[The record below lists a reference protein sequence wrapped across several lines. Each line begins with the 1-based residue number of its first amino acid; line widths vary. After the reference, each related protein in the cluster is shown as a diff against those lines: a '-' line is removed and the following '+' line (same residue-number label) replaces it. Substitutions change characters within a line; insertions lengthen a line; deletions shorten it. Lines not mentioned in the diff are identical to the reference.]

1 MPSLASRFEWRST
14 GLARAANSGLV
25 SLFHNQQR
33 SPGGEQTRLG
43 SGHKEGWSGKPSRLG
58 CTSLACRLSTS
69 LEERI

>member
-33 SPGGEQTRLG
+33 SPG
-43 SGHKEGWSGKPSRLG
+43 
-58 CTSLACRLSTS
+58 
-69 LEERI
+69 